1 MKVGDLIIL
10 DEREVGGA
18 WNEYLCLEKTSEG
31 YELSTRHRE
40 ILGDESDY
48 YDEEGDIELPDEID
62 GESVYG
68 SVNGIILGESLLI
81 NDFLNCGEKGKGSIK
96 FNDVNFSY
104 TERKVLNNINLLS
117 KESTFTITTG
127 HQLNILTGPIFFIY
141 KIISIINVTIIR
153 PKYIIFKSPV

>member
-18 WNEYLCLEKTSEG
+18 WNEYLCFEKTSEG

-48 YDEEGDIELPDEID
+48 YDEEGERPDEID

-96 FNDVNFSY
+96 FNDVKDENVKSFLQCLNWYDEGFISY
-104 TERKVLNNINLLS
+104 IE
-117 KESTFTITTG
+117 ESI
-127 HQLNILTGPIFFIY
+127 
-141 KIISIINVTIIR
+141 K
-153 PKYIIFKSPV
+153 K

>member
-18 WNEYLCLEKTSEG
+18 WNEYLCFEKTSKG

-48 YDEEGDIELPDEID
+48 YDEEGDVELPDEID

-96 FNDVNFSY
+96 FYDAKDENVKSFLQCLNWYDEGFISY
-104 TERKVLNNINLLS
+104 IEK
-117 KESTFTITTG
+117 
-127 HQLNILTGPIFFIY
+127 
-141 KIISIINVTIIR
+141 SI
-153 PKYIIFKSPV
+153 KK

>member
-1 MKVGDLIIL
+1 MKDEDLIIL
-10 DEREVGGA
+10 DKREVGGS
-18 WNEYLCLEKTSEG
+18 WDEYLCLEKTSEG

-96 FNDVNFSY
+96 FNDAKDENVKSFLQCLNWYDKGFISY
-104 TERKVLNNINLLS
+104 IE
-117 KESTFTITTG
+117 ESIE
-127 HQLNILTGPIFFIY
+127 
-141 KIISIINVTIIR
+141 K
-153 PKYIIFKSPV
+153 

>member
-1 MKVGDLIIL
+1 MNYQLG
-10 DEREVGGA
+10 
-18 WNEYLCLEKTSEG
+18 
-31 YELSTRHRE
+31 RE

-96 FNDVNFSY
+96 FNDAKDENVKIFLQCLNLYDKGFISY
-104 TERKVLNNINLLS
+104 IEEAIK
-117 KESTFTITTG
+117 K
-127 HQLNILTGPIFFIY
+127 
-141 KIISIINVTIIR
+141 
-153 PKYIIFKSPV
+153 

>member
-18 WNEYLCLEKTSEG
+18 WNEYLCFEKTSKG

-62 GESVYG
+62 GISVYDV
-68 SVNGIILGESLLI
+68 VNGMIVGDSLEI
-81 NDFLNCGEKGKGSIK
+81 NVFLNCGEEGKGSIK
-96 FNDVNFSY
+96 FNDAKDENVKSFLQCLNWYDEGFISY
-104 TERKVLNNINLLS
+104 IEEAIK
-117 KESTFTITTG
+117 K
-127 HQLNILTGPIFFIY
+127 
-141 KIISIINVTIIR
+141 
-153 PKYIIFKSPV
+153 

>member
-18 WNEYLCLEKTSEG
+18 WNEYLCFEKTSEG

-62 GESVYG
+62 GESVYR
-68 SVNGIILGESLLI
+68 SVNGIILGESLII
-81 NDFLNCGEKGKGSIK
+81 NNFLNCGENGKGSIK
-96 FNDVNFSY
+96 FNDVKDENVKIFLQCLNWYDEGFISY
-104 TERKVLNNINLLS
+104 IE
-117 KESTFTITTG
+117 ESI
-127 HQLNILTGPIFFIY
+127 
-141 KIISIINVTIIR
+141 K
-153 PKYIIFKSPV
+153 K

>member
-18 WNEYLCLEKTSEG
+18 WNEYLCFEKTSEG

-62 GESVYG
+62 GISVYDV
-68 SVNGIILGESLLI
+68 VNDIIVGETLEI
-81 NDFLNCGEKGKGSIK
+81 NVFLNCGEEGKGSIK
-96 FNDVNFSY
+96 FNDVKDENVKSFLQCLNWYDEGFISY
-104 TERKVLNNINLLS
+104 IE
-117 KESTFTITTG
+117 ESI
-127 HQLNILTGPIFFIY
+127 
-141 KIISIINVTIIR
+141 K
-153 PKYIIFKSPV
+153 K

>member
-18 WNEYLCLEKTSEG
+18 WNEYLCFENTSKG

-40 ILGDESDY
+40 ILGDDSDY
-48 YDEEGDIELPDEID
+48 YNEDGDIELPDEID

-96 FNDVNFSY
+96 FNDAKDENVKSFLQCLNWYDKGFISY
-104 TERKVLNNINLLS
+104 IE
-117 KESTFTITTG
+117 ESI
-127 HQLNILTGPIFFIY
+127 
-141 KIISIINVTIIR
+141 K
-153 PKYIIFKSPV
+153 K